1 MEKFCEHNV
10 DLHLLFIDYQ
20 RAFDSLDRVRIS
32 EALRKAGFP
41 EKLIR
46 LIKITL
52 ENTTA
57 RVMVQGEVS
66 PVIRVETGVRQG
78 DALSTLIFIVVLHDI
93 IGQLQ
98 KRGSIFYKTTQIL
111 AYADDIVII
120 SRTLADLKDT
130 VLKLITNQ
138 EKPGC

>member
-1 MEKFCEHNV
+1 
-10 DLHLLFIDYQ
+10 
-20 RAFDSLDRVRIS
+20 LDRVRIS
-32 EALRKAGFP
+32 DALRKAGFP

-57 RVMVQGEVS
+57 TVMVQGEVS

-93 IGQLQ
+93 IGPLQ

-111 AYADDIVII
+111 AYADDIVTI

-130 VLKLITNQ
+130 VLKIDKKSREIGLSIN
-138 EKPGC
+138 EVKMK